1 MTIEYE
7 ALEYARRR
15 ATEYPSLDDVIVAL
29 AEKEEGDSTM
39 WDEITVKRA
48 EIKDKYP
55 KPE

>member
-7 ALEYARRR
+7 ALEYARQR
-15 ATEYPSLDDVIVAL
+15 ATEYPSLEDVIVAL

-55 KPE
+55 KI